1 MRITNQMMINSSMA
15 NIQVNKK
22 QVNTLDTQLSTQKKI
37 NKPSE
42 DPIIAIRA
50 LRLRASLNEVTQY
63 LKKNIPDAQ
72 QWLSTTQGALTQG
85 ESVINKLYEY
95 CNQGSADSY
104 ASEQRNTI
112 AESLK
117 ALKKTFYD
125 EGNVD
130 YAGRYVFT
138 GYKTDTTLTY
148 QSDALAA
155 EADYTITQKFGRDDI
170 SSKTVYTNA
179 YSNADILNLNVSY
192 DADGNAVMPNVESV
206 YRLRLGYSDVKNT
219 GYSLSYNNTDI
230 SFAADGTAT
239 VTTYQ
244 LDANGNKQLDADGN
258 PITTTTT
265 VNPDANGQ
273 YSITDSTGTALTFTN
288 TTDKNY
294 IPGDNEIAF
303 NATTGEVLMGEN
315 VYKQVYTSDS
325 FSFTYQ
331 KDNFIKDDLNPTMYY
346 DCVDNKTGIVYDKVR
361 EDVEYNI
368 NYAQKIKINTEA
380 NEAFDINLGRD
391 IDDLVTSVQ
400 NVLDLESQISQVE
413 SMMKQ
418 SQYSDTDSQKK
429 LNSMLSGLNKQKT
442 LAEDEMTKAFESGI
456 SQMQGYKQ
464 TISLANADVGNR
476 LTRLELTQGRL
487 TEQFTN
493 VTESKSAN
501 EDIDLEDVVV
511 SYTSAKLVY
520 NASLQAASKV
530 VQQTLLDFL
539 G

>member
-346 DCVDNKTGIVYDKVR
+346 DCLDNKTGIVYDKVR

-511 SYTSAKLVY
+511 SYTSAQLVY